1 MMHDNEI
8 INFAL
13 HCQILTCTQNLH
25 HNQFQEAED
34 TSTISCISVIMAKNR
49 IFCMYCCSRNILF
62 ICNNGNIIEY

>member
-1 MMHDNEI
+1 MMHVNEI

-34 TSTISCISVIMAKNR
+34 TSTKMLGIVGMTK
-49 IFCMYCCSRNILF
+49 LT
-62 ICNNGNIIEY
+62 